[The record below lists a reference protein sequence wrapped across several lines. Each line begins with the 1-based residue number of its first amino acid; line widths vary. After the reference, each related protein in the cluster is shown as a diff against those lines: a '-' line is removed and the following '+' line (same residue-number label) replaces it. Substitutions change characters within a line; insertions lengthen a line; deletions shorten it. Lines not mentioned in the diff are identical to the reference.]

1 MEYDVNILN
10 VGDADAIVINYCDEE
25 RWWTAVVDAGN
36 VGDAAEVKRHIK
48 HVNGNTYFIDHAFC
62 THPDR
67 DHKGGFF
74 GLLEDRKVVIN
85 NFHMMNAVDSLIHD
99 PRRFANGVDLA
110 EAAKKLY
117 NHPTDAT
124 KNLIDLINAKGCYLN
139 GQPILGNDVAGM
151 PLKFIGPEKNYFKDA
166 AYEMALD
173 FHELEPDADEDL
185 YDEDEVLSDED
196 AISVMDV
203 EMEVSA
209 TNKSSM
215 ILLFHPDNRKFL
227 LTGDACSASI
237 RQAINTFRDAITG
250 CTLKVPHHGSKH
262 NMNTEVIDLLSPV
275 SAVISC
281 KGTKKHPSSA
291 VVYWLSH
298 YCNVYSTAKSGT
310 LTYQSAPVTNPAVPL
325 RRKME

>member
-10 VGDADAIVINYCDEE
+10 VGDADAIVINYHDGE
-25 RWWTAVVDAGN
+25 RCWTAVVDAGN

-74 GLLEDRKVVIN
+74 GLLEDREVVIN

-117 NHPTDAT
+117 NHPTDTT

-139 GQPILGNDVAGM
+139 GQPILGNKVAGM
-151 PLKFIGPEKNYFKDA
+151 PLTFIGPEKNYFKDA

-196 AISVMDV
+196 ARSVMDV

-215 ILLFHPDNRKFL
+215 ILLFHPGNRKFL

-237 RQAINTFRDAITG
+237 RQAINTFGDAITG

-262 NMNTEVIDLLSPV
+262 NLNTEVIDLLSPV

-298 YCNVYSTAKSGT
+298 YCNVYSTAKSGN
-310 LTYQSAPVTNPAVPL
+310 LTYTSIPALHPAVPL

>member
-10 VGDADAIVINYCDEE
+10 VGDADAIVINYRDGE

-74 GLLEDRKVVIN
+74 GLLEDREVVIN

-139 GQPILGNDVAGM
+139 DQPILGNDVDGM
-151 PLKFIGPEKNYFKDA
+151 PLTFIGPEMNYFKDA
-166 AYEMALD
+166 AYER
-173 FHELEPDADEDL
+173 
-185 YDEDEVLSDED
+185 Y
-196 AISVMDV
+196 
-203 EMEVSA
+203 
-209 TNKSSM
+209 
-215 ILLFHPDNRKFL
+215 
-227 LTGDACSASI
+227 
-237 RQAINTFRDAITG
+237 G
-250 CTLKVPHHGSKH
+250 C
-262 NMNTEVIDLLSPV
+262 
-275 SAVISC
+275 
-281 KGTKKHPSSA
+281 
-291 VVYWLSH
+291 
-298 YCNVYSTAKSGT
+298 
-310 LTYQSAPVTNPAVPL
+310 
-325 RRKME
+325 